1 MSIKTLK
8 AVDLSADDLRKAASA
23 LQELSEQSV
32 AHEKRAQATNL
43 LFEQVERGFIPAP
56 RSAREFETKI
66 ATLMTQDLRVVA
78 EAMKL
83 ATAQTG
89 GTGFGTLEDGVG
101 PTGGSDATTNFQ
113 HALMEA

>member
-1 MSIKTLK
+1 MSIETL
-8 AVDLSADDLRKAASA
+8 AAMELSADDLRKAASA
-23 LQELSEQSV
+23 LQTLSEQSV
-32 AHEKRAQATNL
+32 AHEKRAQATNI
-43 LFEQVERGFIPAP
+43 LFEQVEHGFIPPP

-66 ATLMTQDLRVVA
+66 ASLMTQDLRVVA

-83 ATAQTG
+83 ATAPAG

-101 PTGGSDATTNFQ
+101 SMGGPDATTNFQ